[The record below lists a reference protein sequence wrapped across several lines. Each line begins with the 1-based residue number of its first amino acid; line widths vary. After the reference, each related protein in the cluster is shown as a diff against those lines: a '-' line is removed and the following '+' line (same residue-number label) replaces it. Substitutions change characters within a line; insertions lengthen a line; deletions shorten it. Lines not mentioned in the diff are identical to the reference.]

1 MILPLFLTITLLF
14 FAVKP
19 SKDVLLQSYCSV
31 SQTQTIKGFF
41 VVIVFFSHFCSY
53 VSLDIWYD
61 SVMPRCCGWLGQL
74 MVAPFLFYSGYGIF
88 ESVKK
93 KGINYVRQLPKKR
106 ILKVLLHF
114 DLAVLLFLVFDIL
127 IKQPVTLYKFALSL
141 IAWESIGNSTWFIFA
156 ILCAYVFAFIGLSL
170 SNGNLKYSLVIV
182 TVLSLLY
189 IVAMFRFKPGYW
201 YDTILAFP
209 LGCLLSVLKENFGI
223 FIGKKF
229 VALGGGLLSI
239 IVLFVAKTGIIPSN
253 FINSQLA
260 LVSFCSVIIFL
271 SIHIRL
277 ESKILSWFGSLV
289 FEIYI
294 LQRLPM
300 NFGKYMHWNEQN
312 IYLYFVFCFL
322 VTLLLAVGFKKMT
335 KRIDAFVFKG

>member
-1 MILPLFLTITLLF
+1 MILPLLLTITLLF
-14 FAVKP
+14 VAVKP
-19 SKDVLLQSYCSV
+19 SKDVLLRSYCSV

-41 VVIVFFSHFCSY
+41 VIIVFFSHFCSY
-53 VSLDIWYD
+53 VSLDTWYD
-61 SVMPRCCGWLGQL
+61 SAMQKCCGYLGQL

-93 KGINYVRQLPKKR
+93 KGPNYIAQFPKKR

-114 DLAVLLFLVFDIL
+114 DLAVFLFLALDVL
-127 IKQPVTLYKFALSL
+127 IERPVALCQFALSL
-141 IAWESIGNSTWFIFA
+141 IAWESIGNSAWFVFA

-229 VALGGGLLSI
+229 VALGGGI
-239 IVLFVAKTGIIPSN
+239 A
-253 FINSQLA
+253 
-260 LVSFCSVIIFL
+260 
-271 SIHIRL
+271 
-277 ESKILSWFGSLV
+277 
-289 FEIYI
+289 
-294 LQRLPM
+294 
-300 NFGKYMHWNEQN
+300 
-312 IYLYFVFCFL
+312 
-322 VTLLLAVGFKKMT
+322 
-335 KRIDAFVFKG
+335 